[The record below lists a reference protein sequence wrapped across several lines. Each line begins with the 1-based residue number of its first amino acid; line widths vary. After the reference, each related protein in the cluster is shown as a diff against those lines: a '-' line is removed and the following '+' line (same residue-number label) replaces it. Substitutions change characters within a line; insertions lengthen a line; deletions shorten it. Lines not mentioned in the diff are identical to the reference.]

1 MRPLSHWRRY
11 FLGIAAACLSST
23 AFAAGAND
31 SAPPIAT
38 EYAFMAQIALGAPVV
53 VGQGPEGLR
62 RFIPIAGGQVSGP
75 TLTARVLPGAG
86 DWQVVRADE
95 VISIEARYVLET
107 ADGVRIAV
115 TNRGLRHGP
124 AAVMARL
131 ARGETV
137 APGEYYFRSVA
148 EFQAPLGSKYEWL
161 NKALFLTTGERRAE
175 TVIVY
180 FYRLL

>member
-1 MRPLSHWRRY
+1 MRPPSRGDRY
-11 FLGIAAACLSST
+11 RVALAAAGLSST
-23 AFAAGAND
+23 AFAGGP
-31 SAPPIAT
+31 SGTAPPIAT
-38 EYAFMAQIALGAPVV
+38 EYAFTAEITLGAPVV

-62 RFIPIAGGQVSGP
+62 RFVPISGGKIDGP
-75 TLTARVLPGAG
+75 ALTARVLPGAG

-95 VISIEARYVLET
+95 VVSLEARYVLET
-107 ADGVRIAV
+107 ADGVRVAV

-124 AAVMARL
+124 APVMARL

-137 APGEYYFRSVA
+137 SPGEYYFRTVA

-161 NKALFLTTGERRAE
+161 NKALYLTTGERRAE
-175 TVIVY
+175 TVIVH